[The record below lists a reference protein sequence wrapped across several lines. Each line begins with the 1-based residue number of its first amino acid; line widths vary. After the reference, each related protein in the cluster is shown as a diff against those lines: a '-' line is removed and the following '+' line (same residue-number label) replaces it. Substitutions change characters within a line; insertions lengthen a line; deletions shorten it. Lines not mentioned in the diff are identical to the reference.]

1 MQKEDIVHRYISLI
15 LKLGTYLSGS
25 ILVLGFIL
33 LIFSP
38 SKTSATLFSFSELFS
53 EIFKLNPYAFINLGV
68 LILIFTPVLRVIV
81 AIISFLL
88 EKDKK
93 YIWISSGVLLI
104 LIGSIII
111 SVCRSV

>member
-1 MQKEDIVHRYISLI
+1 MQKEDIVHRYISSI

-25 ILVLGFIL
+25 ILIFGFIL

-38 SKTSATLFSFSELFS
+38 SKTSATLFSFSELSS
-53 EIFKLNPYAFINLGV
+53 ELFKLNPYAFINLGV
-68 LILIFTPVLRVIV
+68 LILIFTPVSRVIV
-81 AIISFLL
+81 AIISFFL

-104 LIGSIII
+104 LIGSMIL
-111 SVCRSV
+111 SVLKI

>member
-1 MQKEDIVHRYISLI
+1 MQKEDIVYRYISSI

-25 ILVLGFIL
+25 ILFLGLVL
-33 LIFSP
+33 LIYYP
-38 SKTSATLFSFSELFS
+38 LKTPDALFSFSELSS
-53 EIFKLNPYAFINLGV
+53 ELFKLNPYAFINLGV

-81 AIISFLL
+81 AIISFFL

-104 LIGSIII
+104 LIGSMIL
-111 SVCRSV
+111 SVLKI

>member
-15 LKLGTYLSGS
+15 LKSGTYLSGS
-25 ILVLGFIL
+25 ILFLGLVL
-33 LIFSP
+33 LIFYP
-38 SKTSATLFSFSELFS
+38 LKTPAALFPFSELSS
-53 EIFKLNPYAFINLGV
+53 ELFKLNPYAFINLGV

-81 AIISFLL
+81 AIISFSL

-104 LIGSIII
+104 LIGSMIL
-111 SVCRSV
+111 SVLKI